1 MRLKVYEKL
10 LSEDMAP
17 KLYDLTTAGSS
28 YAVALG
34 SGGLTLDFVSYR
46 EALPTLI
53 AKVLGSFNG
62 FNKELKTQAKR
73 FERVVSTYKEDRRR
87 FWTKSKVQSFFLSWI

>member
-10 LSEDMAP
+10 LGEDMAP

-34 SGGLTLDFVSYR
+34 SGGLTLDFVSYQ
-46 EALPTLI
+46 EALPMLI
-53 AKVLGSFNG
+53 RKVLESFNG
-62 FNKELKTQAKR
+62 AWFCIEMARLWMEMGVKR
-73 FERVVSTYKEDRRR
+73 AVFKKIRQE
-87 FWTKSKVQSFFLSWI
+87 FGM